1 MATGTM
7 GGCDPVVFEM
17 AGCLFRVG
25 GGSPEFAEAFDE
37 IAGFLDEGAVAG
49 VVADVF
55 VAVVSGEPGSL
66 RARHRQIG

>member
-1 MATGTM
+1 VLVPSRGRITG
-7 GGCDPVVFEM
+7 G
-17 AGCLFRVG
+17 
-25 GGSPEFAEAFDE
+25 AEAFDE

-66 RARHRQIG
+66 RARHRQIE